1 VRRQSRVATLFSRGT
16 EDPTAGYG
24 VLDVGATWRYAKD
37 QHLRVAV
44 KNLTD
49 KRYHDHLAEGLPG
62 MELIAPGR
70 SLALTWQGRF

>member
-1 VRRQSRVATLFSRGT
+1 
-16 EDPTAGYG
+16 